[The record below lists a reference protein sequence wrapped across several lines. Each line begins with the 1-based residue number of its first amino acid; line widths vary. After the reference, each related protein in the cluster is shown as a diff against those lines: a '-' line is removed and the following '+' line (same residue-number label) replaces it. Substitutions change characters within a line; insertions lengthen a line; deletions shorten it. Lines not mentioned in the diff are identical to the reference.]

1 MSSQPVLVEGRSLLG
16 TRSRNRRVY
25 SEQVMQ
31 EAGAIFQP
39 YVAGIFVDQLLTPEE
54 IAQKWKEVLDQ
65 RLTPEEKAQK
75 WKEEHI
81 NSIREAGED
90 YDC

>member
-1 MSSQPVLVEGRSLLG
+1 
-16 TRSRNRRVY
+16 
-25 SEQVMQ
+25 MQ

-54 IAQKWKEVLDQ
+54 IAQKWKE
-65 RLTPEEKAQK
+65 
-75 WKEEHI
+75 EHI

>member
-1 MSSQPVLVEGRSLLG
+1 
-16 TRSRNRRVY
+16 
-25 SEQVMQ
+25 MQ

-54 IAQKWKEVLDQ
+54 
-65 RLTPEEKAQK
+65 KAQK

-81 NSIREAGED
+81 NEIRNAGKK
-90 YDC
+90 YVK

>member
-1 MSSQPVLVEGRSLLG
+1 MKRMSSQPVLVEGRSLLG

-25 SEQVMQ
+25 SQQVMQ
-31 EAGAIFQP
+31 EAGVIYQP

-54 IAQKWKEVLDQ
+54 
-65 RLTPEEKAQK
+65 KAQK
-75 WKEEHI
+75 WKERHI
-81 NSIREAGED
+81 NEIKEAGKD

>member
-1 MSSQPVLVEGRSLLG
+1 MKRMSSQRVLVEGRSLLG

-25 SEQVMQ
+25 PQQVMK
-31 EAGAIFQP
+31 EAGTVFQP
-39 YVAGIFVDQLLTPEE
+39 YVTGIFTDQVKVWASEYMAKWDEE
-54 IAQKWKEVLDQ
+54 FKK
-65 RLTPEEKAQK
+65 R

-81 NSIREAGED
+81 NEIKEAGED

>member
-1 MSSQPVLVEGRSLLG
+1 MG

-54 IAQKWKEVLDQ
+54 
-65 RLTPEEKAQK
+65 KAQK

>member
-1 MSSQPVLVEGRSLLG
+1 MKRMSSQRVLVEGRSLLG

-54 IAQKWKEVLDQ
+54 
-65 RLTPEEKAQK
+65 KAQK

>member
-1 MSSQPVLVEGRSLLG
+1 MKRMSSQPVLVEGRSLLG

-54 IAQKWKEVLDQ
+54 
-65 RLTPEEKAQK
+65 KAQK

>member
-1 MSSQPVLVEGRSLLG
+1 MG

-25 SEQVMQ
+25 SQQVMQ
-31 EAGAIFQP
+31 EAGVIYQP
-39 YVAGIFVDQLLTPEE
+39 YVAGLFTDKVLTPEE
-54 IAQKWKEVLDQ
+54 IAKLEEEWKQ
-65 RLTPEEKAQK
+65 C

-81 NSIREAGED
+81 NSIKEAGED

>member
-25 SEQVMQ
+25 SQQVMQ
-31 EAGAIFQP
+31 EAGVIYQP
-39 YVAGIFVDQLLTPEE
+39 YVAGIFTDFTPEE
-54 IAQKWKEVLDQ
+54 LQKLEKEWRKSWKE
-65 RLTPEEKAQK
+65 R
-75 WKEEHI
+75 HI
-81 NSIREAGED
+81 NEIKEAGED